1 MLVKPATA
9 APMLARI
16 VRCHRRRKPTAWI
29 PCQLRVEN
37 MLHYAACAFFVHN
50 HPCFGQHAGQHATL
64 QVEAI

>member
-1 MLVKPATA
+1 
-9 APMLARI
+9 
-16 VRCHRRRKPTAWI
+16 
-29 PCQLRVEN
+29 